1 MFDGKFFVTL
11 IAIISVIFA
20 IANSKMAKEDKISE
34 GFGMLPSFQTK
45 VDRVEAKN
53 PTAASKGQFFSV
65 PGNYQAL
72 LNPRFSN
79 VDYGASIRYNMPS
92 YQNQAVPCEP
102 LTFSNMAK
110 KNYNGSVEKFG
121 GVGCHDESTNS
132 SSDRVAPTPQVEDNS
147 GNYNDAPS
155 SALPVANMSALNAA
169 GDSVQPI
176 VYDRYIYA
184 NRNSRLRSQG
194 DPIRGD
200 LPIVPCSS
208 DWFRPAVNPNLDLQ
222 QGAMTVM
229 GGFDNETSSAL
240 ASLIYNASGNS
251 QTTSSGVDMSQQLRN
266 NTNSLN
272 SINVS
277 SFL

>member
-121 GVGCHDESTNS
+121 GVGCRDRSTNS
-132 SSDRVAPTPQVEDNS
+132 SSDGVAPTPQVEDNS